1 MAINDETREID
12 MTEKLDLAKPAR
24 GNSSINALALSEEE
38 LIKVL
43 QSSIYP
49 GAAIESIKLV
59 LGYCKA
65 AGLDPIQKPVHIVP
79 MWDSKSKAM
88 RDVIMPGIN
97 LYRTQA
103 ARSGECAGVSEPEF
117 GEDVQ
122 ETLGGAQITYPKW
135 CQITVK
141 RRLATGEIA
150 NFTAKEYWKEN
161 YAVKGGAEKSIAPNS
176 MWMKRP
182 IGQISKCAQAQA
194 FRMAFPEMASAY
206 TAEEMEGKALNDE
219 IEITQRPA
227 ARPERALCD
236 DAVFLKNFPKWE
248 SLVQAGKKS
257 ADDIIASIESKA
269 ILSEDQIATIKSIVV
284 QEQDIEQ

>member
-1 MAINDETREID
+1 

-24 GNSSINALALSEEE
+24 GNSSINALAMSEDE

-49 GAAIESIKLV
+49 GAAIESVKLV

-122 ETLGGAQITYPKW
+122 ETLGGAKITYPKW